1 MFTYIELIVI
11 TSTMVT
17 IGIILGMKMK
27 KYNQKNL
34 CPHCS
39 CRENC
44 NIGCKVEGIDEI
56 GCTLCMSKSYTDIE
70 HN

>member
-1 MFTYIELIVI
+1 MLTFNELILI
-11 TSTMVT
+11 ISAMVT
-17 IGIILGMKMK
+17 IGIILGMKMR

-44 NIGCKVEGIDEI
+44 NIGCKVG
-56 GCTLCMSKSYTDIE
+56 G
-70 HN
+70 